1 MKGQAS
7 LYLLLFALLTACSPG
22 EESSNDVNKTSIAIV
37 GVGVPESGGEDRPST
52 SELLMTAVGSGAELI
67 RLDVQ
72 MTKDGQLVVN
82 GMEDMSM
89 CSKCTTGIG
98 TMMYEDLVVCAVN
111 GSGSSTAGE
120 LDAVID
126 ELEPHGRSYLIDCH
140 FFQGPLDPIRR
151 ELFRERLIAILDGHG
166 IVDKTLVRCSDLDL
180 LSELNAAK
188 GGELR
193 CLLDCMGSEKDLA
206 NAVQLSA
213 YGISIPAAE
222 VGSVAPEAIRQGLHV
237 LMEDVDSA
245 AELEIGRKLGV
256 DMVESKD
263 PRVLQT
269 GQH

>member
-1 MKGQAS
+1 M
-7 LYLLLFALLTACSPG
+7 LYLLPFALVTACSSG
-22 EESSNDVNKTSIAIV
+22 QEGSNELNKADIAVV
-37 GVGVPESGGEDRPST
+37 GVGVPESVREDMPST
-52 SELLMTAVGSGAELI
+52 SELLMSAVGSGAELI

-98 TMMYEDLVVCAVN
+98 TMLYEDLVVCAVN

-120 LDAVID
+120 LDDVLD
-126 ELEPHGRSYLIDCH
+126 ELEPHGKSYLIDCH

-151 ELFRERLIAILDGHG
+151 ELFRERLITTLDGRG
-166 IVDKTLVRCSDLDL
+166 IVDKTLVRSSDPEL

-206 NAVQLSA
+206 RAVQLSA
-213 YGISIPAAE
+213 YGISIPASE

-245 AELEIGRKLGV
+245 AEMEIGRKLGV
-256 DMVESKD
+256 EMVESRN
-263 PRVLQT
+263 PRILQT
-269 GQH
+269 ELH